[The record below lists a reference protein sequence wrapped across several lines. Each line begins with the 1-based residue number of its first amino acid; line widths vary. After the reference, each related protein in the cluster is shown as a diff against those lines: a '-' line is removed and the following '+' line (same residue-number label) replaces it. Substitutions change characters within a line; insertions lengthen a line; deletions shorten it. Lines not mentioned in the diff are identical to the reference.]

1 MDGGTA
7 SMEKCRETVA
17 ATIAAFVR
25 TRVRELRVVPDT
37 GTYFHRA
44 CSHVLSSVQAG
55 TAIGCVYIRNTHSR
69 QQKHTVISFENAPWG
84 VLNSETRK
92 IAPRC
97 VLGSRKVQIFNQLK
111 TVISGRKSLRGH
123 APGHTHT
130 HTI

>member
-1 MDGGTA
+1 
-7 SMEKCRETVA
+7 MEKCRETVA
-17 ATIAAFVR
+17 ATIAAFVK

-55 TAIGCVYIRNTHSR
+55 TAIGCVSIRNTHSR